1 MESAETGTDEAWSDL
16 QDGIE
21 EIYLDVEHL
30 TMSRYMALYTHAMN
44 LICRMEPLD
53 RTRGHHATRFDLYKY
68 VNTFLH
74 NHVTRISNA
83 ANDLTTKDILLFYS
97 SQWERFKSSS
107 KVLSHVIPFDN
118 LKWPRK
124 GWPEG
129 LKRVHGAYQLSLM
142 TWRDVLLSESGR
154 KVRDGVLDLIEDERR
169 GKPVNISVIRGI
181 VSSFVELD
189 LSEEPS
195 NTPPVLEVYKTAF
208 ESRFLENTERF
219 YKRLEAELFESN
231 PVSECVKNIQQRL
244 AEEERRVELYLHA
257 STLKPLQRILWEVL
271 IEKHS
276 DLFYAEFKNL
286 LQEGRHDVLASMYQ
300 LMSRAS
306 DAISNL
312 ADMFKSH
319 VRAEGQLA
327 VERLGDMASEDPT
340 LYVDTLV
347 RVYRKHK
354 IIVLTAFANDTRFVL
369 PFHDAC
375 RQFINNNAVTLLSQ
389 SPRKSPELFA
399 VYCDTLL
406 KRSSEAPQEFQLDDF
421 LDGIISMLDYIDDK
435 DAFQKFSTETLAKRL
450 VQHLSVCED
459 MEASLRHKLRRA
471 CGYGYVWTLRRMLR
485 DLAASQEMNEQFMTN
500 MKSSKSFSSDVT
512 IHVLASG
519 MWPFRQSS
527 ELILPQELERIVQ
540 CFTAFYSG
548 LHSARKLQWLHN
560 VSKVEIATHCFRK
573 GYTFQAS
580 TFQTAVLLQYNHGLS
595 FKVQEIHEKVG
606 IDMGVLQQVLK
617 SLVAC
622 KLLIRRGRKTKESG
636 ELRPDTVVSLSEGYY
651 NEKLRVDINAPLNE
665 DLDAQRGVTKKM
677 IDDERKILVQ
687 AAIVRTMKV
696 RRTLKE
702 EELIV
707 EIVSQLQ
714 PRFKPSATFI
724 KECITNLIEKE
735 YLKKDSSQPNTY
747 SYLA

>member
-83 ANDLTTKDILLFYS
+83 ANDLTTKDVLLFYS
-97 SQWERFKSSS
+97 SQWERFKSSRS
-107 KVLSHVIPFDN
+107 T
-118 LKWPRK
+118 
-124 GWPEG
+124 
-129 LKRVHGAYQLSLM
+129 GAYQLSLM

-181 VSSFVELD
+181 SR
-189 LSEEPS
+189 P

-286 LQEGRHDVLASMYQ
+286 LKEGRHDVLASMYQ

-312 ADMFKSH
+312 ADMFKAH

-399 VYCDTLL
+399 AYCDTLL

-421 LDGIISMLDYIDDK
+421 LDGIISMLYYIDDK
-435 DAFQKFSTETLAKRL
+435 DAFQKFSTENTGPAARTTPLGLRRHGSEL
-450 VQHLSVCED
+450 
-459 MEASLRHKLRRA
+459 EAQAQKSLRLWVCLDTTPHA
-471 CGYGYVWTLRRMLR
+471 
-485 DLAASQEMNEQFMTN
+485 
-500 MKSSKSFSSDVT
+500 
-512 IHVLASG
+512 
-519 MWPFRQSS
+519 P
-527 ELILPQELERIVQ
+527 
-540 CFTAFYSG
+540 
-548 LHSARKLQWLHN
+548 
-560 VSKVEIATHCFRK
+560 
-573 GYTFQAS
+573 
-580 TFQTAVLLQYNHGLS
+580 
-595 FKVQEIHEKVG
+595 
-606 IDMGVLQQVLK
+606 
-617 SLVAC
+617 
-622 KLLIRRGRKTKESG
+622 
-636 ELRPDTVVSLSEGYY
+636 RPGS
-651 NEKLRVDINAPLNE
+651 
-665 DLDAQRGVTKKM
+665 
-677 IDDERKILVQ
+677 
-687 AAIVRTMKV
+687 
-696 RRTLKE
+696 
-702 EELIV
+702 
-707 EIVSQLQ
+707 
-714 PRFKPSATFI
+714 
-724 KECITNLIEKE
+724 
-735 YLKKDSSQPNTY
+735 
-747 SYLA
+747 